1 MEMES
6 PATMKRC
13 RAVGLL
19 LLGALMPAAC
29 APSAGSARPSAAP
42 GPAASREEQFVDSLL
57 SQMTLEE
64 KAGQLN
70 MSPGQW
76 SNTGPA
82 APPGGEDQIRRGEI
96 GSFLGVWGA
105 QVTHDLQRIA
115 VEQSRLHIPLLFS
128 FDVIHGYRTIFPV
141 PLAEAS
147 SWDPELAG
155 RAARVAAVEAAAGGV
170 QWTFAPMVDIARDP
184 RWGRIV
190 EGSGEDPFLGS
201 ALAAAR
207 VRGFQG
213 ADLADSLTVAATLK
227 HFAAYGGAE
236 AGRDYNTVDIS
247 ERTLRDVY
255 LPPFHAGVCVGA
267 ESVMPSF
274 NEISG
279 VPSHANHHLITDIL
293 RNEWGFDGVVV
304 SDYTGIMELLH
315 HGIAADS
322 AEAARL
328 ALHAGVDVDMVS
340 RIYLDFL
347 PELVR
352 QGRVPQSELDD
363 AVRRVL
369 RMKYDL
375 GLFQDPYRY
384 SSVAREQALELTPE
398 HRAVAR
404 RMADESMVLLKNDRG
419 VLPLDRGSVHTLAVI
434 GPLADDQP
442 SSLGSWA
449 GAGRPEDAVT
459 VLAGLRK
466 AVAPGTTV
474 LYEKG
479 VPDVL
484 STDSSGFA
492 AAVAAAQK
500 ADAVVLVIGET
511 AAITGEATSRATI
524 DLPGVQ
530 LQLAKAVIATGK
542 PVVTVL
548 MNGRPLTVDWL
559 AEHSPALLESWFLGV
574 ETGNAVADVLFGEV
588 NPSGKLPVTFPRVTG
603 QIPIYYNHKNTGRPP
618 QANQHYTSKY
628 LDVPWTPLY
637 PFGYGLSY
645 TTFSYGAPRLSSSTI
660 GPDDTLRVSV
670 DVTNTGQRAG
680 TEVVQL
686 YLRDLVGS
694 VTRPVEQL
702 RGFQRVELQPGQTRT
717 VTFSL
722 DRDDLAFYGLDMKR
736 IAEPGWFTVSTGGS
750 SADVKSANFQLTT
763 PDGQAVAAPESCE
776 GGS

>member
-1 MEMES
+1 MELS
-6 PATMKRC
+6 RTMKRTG
-13 RAVGLL
+13 AAAL
-19 LLGALMPAAC
+19 LLGALLPAAC
-29 APSAGSARPSAAP
+29 APPTGAARPGAAP
-42 GPAASREEQFVDSLL
+42 GPAATREEQFVDSLL

-70 MSPGQW
+70 MSPGRW

-82 APPGGEDQIRRGEI
+82 APVGGEDQIRRGEI

-213 ADLADSLTVAATLK
+213 TDLADSLTVAATLK
-227 HFAAYGGAE
+227 HFAAYGAVE
-236 AGRDYNTVDIS
+236 AGRDYNTVDMS
-247 ERTLRDVY
+247 ERRLRDVY

-404 RMADESMVLLKNDRG
+404 RMADESMVLLRNQG
-419 VLPLDRGSVHTLAVI
+419 ATLPLDRGSVHTLAVI

-500 ADAVVLVIGET
+500 ADAVVLVVGET
-511 AAITGEATSRATI
+511 AAMTGEATSRATI

-574 ETGNAVADVLFGEV
+574 ETGNAVADVLFGQV

-603 QIPIYYNHKNTGRPP
+603 QIPIYYAHKNTGRPP
-618 QANQHYTSKY
+618 QADQHYTSKY

-645 TTFSYGAPRLSSSTI
+645 TTFSYGAPRLSSATI
-660 GPDDTLRVSV
+660 GPDDTLRVAV

-702 RGFQRVELQPGQTRT
+702 RGFQRVELQPGQTKT

-722 DRDDLAFYGLDMKR
+722 DRNDLAFYGLDMKR
-736 IAEPGWFTVSTGGS
+736 VAEPGWFTVSTGGS
-750 SADVKSANFQLTT
+750 SADVKSVNFQLTT
-763 PDGQAVAAPESCE
+763 PDGQAVAVPEGCE
-776 GGS
+776 GRS